1 MGTRIPDET
10 TSSASASGIVRV
22 PTLPFCGIPL
32 RTDGMLAR
40 NPDSVVPRASRIRR
54 RTPGRF
60 LRRRRKHVPRSP
72 SRLPS
77 GARPWRRTSR
87 RRDPARCSAPSS
99 SHPARAGIPSR
110 NVRKQPC
117 SHYMRRYSFDIFRVA
132 YSVNQSFSRVTLVR
146 KSSQILCATAETIMM
161 RRQPVRR
168 RSPEVTITDL

>member
-1 MGTRIPDET
+1 MPSRSLGNVAPCVLRIHCRTLHKFRRRCRRSRRQTPNCSP
-10 TSSASASGIVRV
+10 SSALQSSI
-22 PTLPFCGIPL
+22 
-32 RTDGMLAR
+32 
-40 NPDSVVPRASRIRR
+40 S
-54 RTPGRF
+54 
-60 LRRRRKHVPRSP
+60 
-72 SRLPS
+72 
-77 GARPWRRTSR
+77 SR
-87 RRDPARCSAPSS
+87 RRDPARYNVPSF
-99 SHPARAGIPSR
+99 SHPAHAGIPSR